1 MYRPRATK
9 NEMTFER
16 ADRMAANKQKK
27 LIEFFA
33 ACQERLFYYGKE
45 DEAFY
50 FEMLKEY
57 VKDGG
62 ALDPSN
68 ASRALG
74 LWASR
79 KVLFQYG

>member
-1 MYRPRATK
+1 
-9 NEMTFER
+9 MTFER
-16 ADRMAANKQKK
+16 ADRMAANKQKN
-27 LIEFFA
+27 LVQFFA
-33 ACQERLFYYGKE
+33 ACQERLFYYGKD

-62 ALDPSN
+62 ELDPSN

-74 LWASR
+74 L
-79 KVLFQYG
+79 

>member
-33 ACQERLFYYGKE
+33 ACQERLFYYGICYWC
-45 DEAFY
+45 FNNI
-50 FEMLKEY
+50 
-57 VKDGG
+57 DGIS
-62 ALDPSN
+62 LYI
-68 ASRALG
+68 
-74 LWASR
+74 
-79 KVLFQYG
+79 LFN

>member
-16 ADRMAANKQKK
+16 ADRMEANKSKR

-62 ALDPSN
+62 KLDPKM

-74 LWASR
+74 L
-79 KVLFQYG
+79 

>member
-16 ADRMAANKQKK
+16 ADRMEANRSKK
-27 LIEFFA
+27 MIDFFA

-50 FEMLKEY
+50 FEQIKDYLKE
-57 VKDGG
+57 GG
-62 ALDPSN
+62 ELDPSK
-68 ASRALG
+68 AARALG
-74 LWASR
+74 L
-79 KVLFQYG
+79 

>member
-16 ADRMAANKQKK
+16 ADRMEANRSKK
-27 LIEFFA
+27 MIDFFA

-50 FEMLKEY
+50 FEQIKDYL
-57 VKDGG
+57 KDGSG
-62 ALDPSN
+62 QYIEETHQHY
-68 ASRALG
+68 
-74 LWASR
+74 
-79 KVLFQYG
+79 VLVLL

>member
-50 FEMLKEY
+50 FEM
-57 VKDGG
+57 
-62 ALDPSN
+62 
-68 ASRALG
+68 
-74 LWASR
+74 
-79 KVLFQYG
+79 

>member
-1 MYRPRATK
+1 
-9 NEMTFER
+9 
-16 ADRMAANKQKK
+16 
-27 LIEFFA
+27 
-33 ACQERLFYYGKE
+33 
-45 DEAFY
+45 
-50 FEMLKEY
+50 MLKEY

-62 ALDPSN
+62 ELDPSN

>member
-1 MYRPRATK
+1 
-9 NEMTFER
+9 MTFER

-50 FEMLKEY
+50 FEMLKDS

-62 ALDPSN
+62 ELDPSN

-74 LWASR
+74 L
-79 KVLFQYG
+79 

>member
-27 LIEFFA
+27 LVEFFA

-62 ALDPSN
+62 ELDPSN

-74 LWASR
+74 L
-79 KVLFQYG
+79 

>member
-1 MYRPRATK
+1 MYRPRANK

-16 ADRMAANKQKK
+16 ADRMEANKSKK
-27 LIEFFA
+27 MIDFFA

-62 ALDPSN
+62 ELDPKN
-68 ASRALG
+68 AARALG
-74 LWASR
+74 L
-79 KVLFQYG
+79 

>member
-1 MYRPRATK
+1 MRNYKQP
-9 NEMTFER
+9 MTFER
-16 ADRMAANKQKK
+16 ADRMEANKSKR

-62 ALDPSN
+62 ELDPKM

-74 LWASR
+74 L
-79 KVLFQYG
+79 

>member
-16 ADRMAANKQKK
+16 ADRMEAIRSKK
-27 LIEFFA
+27 MIDFFA

-50 FEMLKEY
+50 FEQIKDYL
-57 VKDGG
+57 KDGG
-62 ALDPSN
+62 ELDPSK
-68 ASRALG
+68 AARALG
-74 LWASR
+74 L
-79 KVLFQYG
+79 

>member
-16 ADRMAANKQKK
+16 ADRMEANKSKR

-57 VKDGG
+57 VKDCEEFM
-62 ALDPSN
+62 ATYEERQRTES
-68 ASRALG
+68 
-74 LWASR
+74 
-79 KVLFQYG
+79 K

>member
-1 MYRPRATK
+1 MRNYKQP
-9 NEMTFER
+9 MTFER
-16 ADRMAANKQKK
+16 ADRMEANKQKK
-27 LIEFFA
+27 MIDFFA

-50 FEMLKEY
+50 FEQLKEY

-62 ALDPSN
+62 ELDPGN

-74 LWASR
+74 L
-79 KVLFQYG
+79 